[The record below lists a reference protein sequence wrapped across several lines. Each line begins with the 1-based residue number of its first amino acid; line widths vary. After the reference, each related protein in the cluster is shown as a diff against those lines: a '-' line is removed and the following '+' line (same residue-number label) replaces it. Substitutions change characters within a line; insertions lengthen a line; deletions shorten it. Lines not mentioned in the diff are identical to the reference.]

1 MNLTDARKRTVT
13 YLRVSVTDRCN
24 LRCLY
29 CSAQDK
35 GFIPH
40 LEILRYEEIL
50 GILAVARDLGIG
62 KVRFTG
68 GEPFARKGFAQFVA
82 ETLARFPGLDVR
94 VTTNATLLGPHLEFL
109 REHGL
114 KRLNIS
120 LDTLEPAKFA
130 RITGQDLFTTVHA
143 NIRKAV
149 DLGFSVKINAVAMK
163 GINDGELGG
172 FLDFVRELPVDVRF
186 IEFMPMG
193 GSDWQPETVWTAAEI
208 LEQASGLAELAPLP
222 RAGADDGPARVYSVA
237 GARGRFG
244 LISPLTDHFCGT
256 CNRLRLTADGRLRTC
271 LFSDKVYRLKELLR
285 HPRLGPE
292 AVRRVILLASARKP
306 LGHDILMARAKGSGV
321 CGTPMSAIGG

>member
-1 MNLTDARKRTVT
+1 MNLTDARRRTVS
-13 YLRVSVTDRCN
+13 YMRVSVTDRCN

-29 CSAQDK
+29 CSSQDK

-40 LEILRYEEIL
+40 PEILRYEEIHHIL
-50 GILAVARDLGIG
+50 GVARDLGIG

-68 GEPFARKGFAQFVA
+68 GEPFARKGFASFVA
-82 ETLARFPGLDVR
+82 ETLERFPGLDLR
-94 VTTNATLLGPHLEFL
+94 ITTNATLLGPHLEFL
-109 REHGL
+109 RERGL
-114 KRLNIS
+114 ERLNIS
-120 LDTLEPAKFA
+120 LDTLDPAKFA
-130 RITGQDLFTTVHA
+130 RITGQDLFASVHA
-143 NIRKAV
+143 NILKAV

-163 GINDGELGG
+163 GINDSELGG
-172 FLDFVRELPVDVRF
+172 FLNFLREHPVDVRF

-193 GSDWQPETVWTAAEI
+193 GSDWQPEAVWTASEI
-208 LEQASGLAELAPLP
+208 LEQAGRLAELTPLP
-222 RAGADDGPARVYSVA
+222 RGGADDGPARVFSVA
-237 GARGRFG
+237 GASGRFG

-271 LFSDKVYRLKELLR
+271 LFSDKVYRLKEILR

-292 AVRRVILLASARKP
+292 AVRKVIVLASARKP

>member
-1 MNLTDARKRTVT
+1 MTLTDARQRTVN
-13 YLRVSVTDRCN
+13 YLRISVTDRCN

-29 CSAQDK
+29 CSSQDK
-35 GFIPH
+35 EFIPH
-40 LEILRYEEIL
+40 PAILRYEELLEIL
-50 GILAVARDLGIG
+50 GIARGLGIN

-68 GEPFARKGFAQFVA
+68 GEPFARRGFPEFVA
-82 ETLARFPGLDVR
+82 GVPERFPGLDVR
-94 VTTNATLLGPHLEFL
+94 ITTNATLLGPHLGYL

-114 KRLNIS
+114 ERLNIS
-120 LDTLEPAKFA
+120 LDTLDPATFA
-130 RITGQDLFTTVHA
+130 RITGQDLFGTVHE
-143 NIRKAV
+143 NILKAV

-163 GINDGELGG
+163 GINDRELGA
-172 FLDFVRELPVDVRF
+172 FLDFLRVHPVDVRF

-193 GSDWQPETVWTAAEI
+193 GSDWRPEAVWTATEI
-208 LEQASGLAELAPLP
+208 LEQARGLAELTPLP
-222 RAGADDGPARVYSVA
+222 RGGSDDGPARVFSVA

-271 LFSDKVYRLKELLR
+271 LFSDRVYRLKGILR

-292 AVRRVILLASARKP
+292 AVRKVILLASARKP
-306 LGHDILMARAKGSGV
+306 LGHDILLARAKGSGV